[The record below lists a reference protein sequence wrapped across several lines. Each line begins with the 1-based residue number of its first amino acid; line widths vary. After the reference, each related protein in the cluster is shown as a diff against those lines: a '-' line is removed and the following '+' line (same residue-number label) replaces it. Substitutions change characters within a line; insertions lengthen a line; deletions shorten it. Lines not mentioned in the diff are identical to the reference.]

1 MELFFAENA
10 LANRRPFI
18 LSNEMEWVPEINH
31 FLHSISVESGKTA
44 SIHTSRAY
52 GYHLLDWLKYA
63 EAFQFDWKR
72 ASPRQLIHYRNELTN
87 HVSSLTKRPLKRET
101 INLRLGMICN
111 LYKFLVKYN
120 YISRLPF
127 DLEQVFVRRPFEAD
141 EMAHLRGFRRSNS
154 NPLMFRTHE
163 RSIEIPSNPDV
174 RKFIRG
180 FHSWRNRLL
189 AEVMW
194 LTGLR
199 RSEACALT
207 VLIIPEN
214 LNSIETDY
222 RVVRIR
228 GKGAKNRQVKFPLRL
243 LRSIDLYVNTE
254 RRMLLKSS
262 GSKTDCIW
270 VSHKGL
276 PIKPAAINKAFE
288 ANHKRTGIRINPHSL
303 RHSYAV
309 NRLRYLQERNVKSAL
324 KILQGELG
332 HSSLQTTQIYLHE
345 TDLMRAEAVAEHS
358 GFIESLTND
367 SNGTFEN

>member
-1 MELFFAENA
+1 
-10 LANRRPFI
+10 
-18 LSNEMEWVPEINH
+18 MEWMSEINH
-31 FLHSISVESGKTA
+31 FLHSVSVESGKTA
-44 SIHTSRAY
+44 STHTSRAY
-52 GYHLLDWLKYA
+52 GYHLLDWLTYS

-72 ASPRQLIHYRNELTN
+72 ASHRHLVHYRNDLAN
-87 HVSSLTKRPLKRET
+87 QISSLTKRPLKRET

-111 LYKFLVKYN
+111 FYEFLLKHN

-127 DLEQVFVRRPFEAD
+127 ELEQVLVRRPSDAD
-141 EMAHLRGFRRSNS
+141 EMAHVGAFRKSVS

-163 RSIEIPSNPDV
+163 RSIEVPTNPDV
-174 RKFIRG
+174 RNFIRG
-180 FHSWRNRLL
+180 FHSWRNKLL

-207 VLIIPEN
+207 VFIIPEN
-214 LNSIETDY
+214 LDSIETDY
-222 RVVRIR
+222 SVVRIR
-228 GKGAKNRQVKFPLRL
+228 GKGAKTRQVKFPLRL
-243 LRSIDLYVNTE
+243 LRSIDRYVNTE
-254 RRMLLKSS
+254 RRMLLKRS
-262 GSKTDCIW
+262 GSKTDFIW

-276 PIKPAAINKAFE
+276 PIKPSAINKAFE

-309 NRLRYLQERNVKSAL
+309 NRLRYLQDRNVKSAL

-332 HSSLQTTQIYLHE
+332 HSSSQTTQIYLHE

-358 GFIESLTND
+358 GFIETLINESD
-367 SNGTFEN
+367 GTFEN